1 MGRAGWGD
9 RALSF
14 VMLAGLTP
22 MSGTPYDISPT
33 GLFVHVDSLG
43 SFTWWLGYPEVI
55 VEATGL
61 VNVCF
66 QLFQNV
72 TVSVSCCTKPVVRP
86 AWFQWDGDVDLS
98 GSSANRSITGPQALS
113 FSNSPILN
121 MLPFFP

>member
-22 MSGTPYDISPT
+22 MCGTPYGISPT

-43 SFTWWLGYPEVI
+43 SFTWWLGSPEGN

-66 QLFQNV
+66 QLLQNV
-72 TVSVSCCTKPVVRP
+72 TVSVSCCTKPGVRP
-86 AWFQWDGDVDLS
+86 AWFQWDGDIDPS
-98 GSSANRSITGPQALS
+98 GSSANKSITGPQALS
-113 FSNSPILN
+113 VSNA
-121 MLPFFP
+121 LPS